1 MTSPSE
7 GVTSAGVCA
16 AEARDVVDHQDT
28 DPRIELEHLP
38 LTLVPVVVAHDGAA
52 LQLPLDD
59 ARALAAAEREGVN
72 LEAKA
77 REAQACGEQP
87 VASGM
92 GRAV

>member
-1 MTSPSE
+1 MPS
-7 GVTSAGVCA
+7 VDSA

-72 LEAKA
+72 LEATA
-77 REAQACGEQP
+77 REARECGEQP

-92 GRAV
+92 RRAG